1 MVSIKDVARLAGTSF
16 KTVSR
21 VINDDPAVREETR
34 GKVLKAIGE
43 LGYRPNSAART
54 MRSQRSGVIGFIS
67 DRVTTQ
73 PHAGDILR
81 GAQQVADAHDKVLMV
96 VNIDRDAG
104 FCHRQRALDMLLER
118 RVEGLLYACDYHR
131 EVELP
136 REMGMVPSVLANGFA
151 PGGKVPTFL
160 PDEQRAAREAT
171 RLLLDQGHRRIA
183 YLGLNP
189 RLAAAALRLA
199 GYRQVLEEAGI
210 GVDEALIQPAL
221 VGAPDGDERSTV
233 EGAIDALLASSPRPT
248 AILCGQD
255 STAMQLYLA
264 LACRGLC
271 VGRDLAVAS
280 FDDQRP
286 ISTFLTPGLT
296 TMRLPHLEM
305 GQQAMHCLL
314 AGPQEPGIV
323 RLPFVRVERQ
333 SHRVAGMPSHPSL
346 SESAVT
352 DGL

>member
-34 GKVLKAIGE
+34 ARVRQAIEE

-73 PHAGDILR
+73 PHSGDILR
-81 GAQQVADAHDKVLMV
+81 GAQQVGDAHDKVLMV

-104 FCHRQRALDMLLER
+104 FRHRQRALDMLLER

-136 REMGMVPSVLANGFA
+136 KEMGMVPSVLANGFA
-151 PGGKVPTFL
+151 SGIEVPTFL
-160 PDEQRAAREAT
+160 PDEQRAAREIT
-171 RLLLDQGHRRIA
+171 RLLLAQGHRCIA

-189 RLAAAALRLA
+189 RLAAASLRQA
-199 GYRQVLEEAGI
+199 GYRQALEEAGI
-210 GVDEALIQPAL
+210 AVDEALMQPAE
-221 VGAPDGDERSTV
+221 VGVLDGDERSTV
-233 EGAIDALLASSPRPT
+233 EATIDRLLTSSPRPT

-264 LACRGLC
+264 LASRGQC
-271 VGRDLAVAS
+271 VGRDMAVAS

-286 ISTFLTPGLT
+286 ISIFLTPGLT

-305 GQQAMHCLL
+305 GQQAMRCLL
-314 AGPQEPGIV
+314 SQEREGGTTLV
-323 RLPFVRVERQ
+323 PFARVERQ
-333 SHRVAGMPSHPSL
+333 SHLGPGSPRRSAL
-346 SESAVT
+346 SESAVG
-352 DGL
+352 DGP